1 MVNPNTAILIIAA
14 GASVRLGSPKQL
26 LPWGNTTLLGNIVE
40 QALNSRIENVNLVLG
55 AHFKQVEV
63 SVSKYKLNIHHHL
76 NWQQGMGSSI
86 AYGVSQILQ
95 QEKEVEAILILL
107 ADQPLVDSAFI
118 NQLLQCYKL
127 NPQHIIATS
136 YGNRRGVPAL
146 FPKVFFSELLQLK
159 GDEGARKLLNNMAT
173 PIITIDAGNKHADI
187 DTLED
192 YLKLKSRTLR
202 PGI

>member
-1 MVNPNTAILIIAA
+1 MFIPNTTILIIAA

-26 LPWGNTTLLGNIVE
+26 LPWGNTTLLGNTVK
-40 QALNSRIENVNLVLG
+40 QALKTGIENVNLVLG
-55 AHFKQVEV
+55 ADFEQVEA
-63 SVSKYKLNIHHHL
+63 SVSKYKLNVHNHA

-86 AYGVSQILQ
+86 AYGVAQILQ

-107 ADQPLVDSAFI
+107 ADQPLIDSAFI
-118 NQLLQCYKL
+118 NKLLQCYEQH
-127 NPQHIIATS
+127 PQHITATS

-146 FPKVFFSELLQLK
+146 FPKVFFSELVQLK
-159 GDEGARKLLNNMAT
+159 GDEGARKLLNNITT
-173 PIITIDAGNKHADI
+173 PIITIDAGNKLADI

-192 YLKLKSRTLR
+192 YQKLKSRTLR